1 MSARKLNSISQGEI
15 DRWITPPR
23 FKAFLDAA
31 GNDRIQ
37 AMALYDWNI
46 CMSAVFFEAL
56 SYAEV
61 TLRNAIDAQFVPL
74 QHHQP
79 ARESWLCDPKIV
91 TPKSSEKVFDAIT
104 GIERMKKEPTRARV
118 VANLSFGFWRAL
130 LDRHYKQL
138 WIDRLHRAFPN
149 GTGDRKEVASLLS
162 RLNPFRNRLA
172 HHEPIIDAPISD
184 RHDDLIELVRLI
196 DDDAAR
202 WLISRS
208 SVTEILA
215 WKPPLNRKKRYRAK
229 LGLTP
234 RTIRFH
240 LHL

>member
-1 MSARKLNSISQGEI
+1 M
-15 DRWITPPR
+15 
-23 FKAFLDAA
+23 
-31 GNDRIQ
+31 
-37 AMALYDWNI
+37 
-46 CMSAVFFEAL
+46 
-56 SYAEV
+56 
-61 TLRNAIDAQFVPL
+61 
-74 QHHQP
+74 
-79 ARESWLCDPKIV
+79 

-215 WKPPLNRKKRYRAK
+215 WKLPLNRKKRYRAK

>member
-1 MSARKLNSISQGEI
+1 MSKRRLNSISQGEI
-15 DRWITPPR
+15 DRWITAPR
-23 FKAFLDAA
+23 FRAFLDAA
-31 GNDRIQ
+31 DDDRTQ

-46 CMSAVFFEAL
+46 CMSAVFFEIL
-56 SYAEV
+56 GYTEV
-61 TLRNAIDAQFVPL
+61 TLRNAIDAQFAPV

-79 ARESWLCDPKIV
+79 ALESWLCDPALM
-91 TPKSSEKVFDAIT
+91 TPKSLEKVHDAIA
-104 GIERMKKEPTRARV
+104 GIERVKKEPTRARV

-149 GTGDRKEVASLLS
+149 GTGDRKEVATLLA

-172 HHEPIIDAPISD
+172 HHEPVIDVPISK
-184 RHDDLIELVRLI
+184 RHDELIELARLI
-196 DDDAAR
+196 DGDAAR
-202 WLISRS
+202 WLIARS
-208 SVTEILA
+208 SVLEILD
-215 WKPPLNRKKRYRAK
+215 WKPPLNRTKRLRAS

-234 RTIRFH
+234 RTVRFH